1 MNAECTQASDT
12 MANPNTNMM
21 GSRADMI
28 SSKFD
33 EVRHV
38 ASAVAVWVGATRRL
52 ADRHHYR
59 RCCMRCCVAVV
70 VLCASIRWVRLA
82 PYAAPLTMLRL
93 VPAAHARSPLAG
105 RAQLHLA

>member
-1 MNAECTQASDT
+1 MNTECTQASVT

-38 ASAVAVWVGATRRL
+38 ASAAAVWVIATRRL
-52 ADRHHYR
+52 AGRHHYR
-59 RCCMRCCVAVV
+59 RCYTRCCVPVV
-70 VLCASIRWVRLA
+70 VLCASYTLGYLWPRIPRR
-82 PYAAPLTMLRL
+82 
-93 VPAAHARSPLAG
+93 
-105 RAQLHLA
+105 